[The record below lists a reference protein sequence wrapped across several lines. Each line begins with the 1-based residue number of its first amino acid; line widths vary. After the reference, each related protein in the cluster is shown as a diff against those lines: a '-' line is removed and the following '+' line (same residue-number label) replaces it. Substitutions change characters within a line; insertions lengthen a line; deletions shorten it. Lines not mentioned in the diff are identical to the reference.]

1 LISFF
6 KKNFIEQL
14 WYNFEILIDIE
25 KKHPDFN
32 ILSESGILIS
42 ENNDNEFISNIEVN
56 LNKILDDDNDST
68 KTLSSLLK
76 DTEGMNWIHMK
87 DFNSYDLLSS
97 TYTVIN
103 AIYRNDSIDN
113 IIGFALKINIKYK
126 ELNDDIFLIYR
137 MDIKSFYPFLPTS
150 KIVGEKDQSK
160 EDIFF
165 NFLSQNKI
173 NLEKNK
179 RKWLGI
185 WGIPF

>member
-14 WYNFEILIDIE
+14 WYNFEILIEIE

-32 ILSESGILIS
+32 ILPDSGILIS

-56 LNKILDDDNDST
+56 LNEILHDEDGST
-68 KTLSSLLK
+68 KTRSNLLK

-87 DFNSYDLLSS
+87 DLNSYDLLSS

-103 AIYRNDSIDN
+103 AIYRNNSINN

-137 MDIKSFYPFLPTS
+137 MDIKSFYPFSPTS
-150 KIVGEKDQSK
+150 KTVGQKDKFK

-165 NFLSQNKI
+165 NFLTHSKI